1 MRKIFFNRIRFRHLI
16 AAVLLTALLLSA
28 CTLFPPTP
36 TAEQILQVVAE
47 SNKAQ
52 TEPLE
57 LIYEEMQ
64 VPHRSPGRAGAV
76 VWVEDKS
83 IQRNFT
89 IAYDRKAKTFY
100 VESFITLR
108 LGEDGV
114 YRNEQP

>member
-1 MRKIFFNRIRFRHLI
+1 M
-16 AAVLLTALLLSA
+16 LLLCSCALLA
-28 CTLFPPTP
+28 PTP
-36 TAEQILQVVAE
+36 SNGQILEAVTA
-47 SNKAQ
+47 SNNVQ
-52 TEPLE
+52 IEPLE
-57 LIYEEMQ
+57 LVYEEMQ
-64 VPHRSPGRAGAV
+64 VPHRSPGQAGAV
-76 VWVEDKS
+76 IWVEDKS

>member
-16 AAVLLTALLLSA
+16 VAVLLTAPLLYS
-28 CTLFPPTP
+28 CTLLPHTP
-36 TAEQILQVVAE
+36 TDEQILQAVTA
-47 SNKAQ
+47 SNNAQ

-64 VPHRSPGRAGAV
+64 VPQRSPGRAGAV
-76 VWVEDKS
+76 IWVGDKR